1 MIKDFGEKKAIDFHG
16 GSYPCRKKAMR
27 RFIIWN
33 YLIDLMQ
40 NNPTMK
46 EGHIKIILSD
56 DNFFNVSTVV
66 DKSIIFF
73 KIEINYSFFSDTEV
87 KFSEMFFNDFKT
99 GSRRNITKEE
109 DLIRLILPKIRDN
122 KLKRIGI

>member
-1 MIKDFGEKKAIDFHG
+1 MIKE
-16 GSYPCRKKAMR
+16 

-40 NNPTMK
+40 NNPTME
-46 EGHIKIILSD
+46 EGSIKILQSD
-56 DNFFNVSTVV
+56 DNFFNACLVINKV
-66 DKSIIFF
+66 IIFF
-73 KIEINYSFFSDTEV
+73 KVEIDYSFFSKTKV
-87 KFSEMFFNDFKT
+87 VFSEMFFNDIET
-99 GSRRNITKEE
+99 STRRNIMKEE